1 MWVSVR
7 NLCLSGEIDRA
18 KQRFAL
24 QPIAEVKPEI
34 LYPFSFFNNFKNA
47 VKLFLDPLNK
57 LFTSITT
64 IRPDFLTLSTI
75 ENKVIKTWR
84 AA

>member
-7 NLCLSGEIDRA
+7 NLCLSGEIVRA

-34 LYPFSFFNNFKNA
+34 PIRFLFFNNFKMQ
-47 VKLFLDPLNK
+47 LNC
-57 LFTSITT
+57 S
-64 IRPDFLTLSTI
+64 LTH
-75 ENKVIKTWR
+75 
-84 AA
+84 